1 MAAHRSFPPSWYQAS
16 GLEGLWSV
24 DSVDG
29 IQVGNGIELEAVGL
43 KFEPYRWAAVAP
55 LWCDRDLG
63 FFPNSSGNKA
73 AENLRPITGPVITL
87 VTSQHPRRQQTRIS
101 ITWPH
106 YDIKSLRG

>member
-1 MAAHRSFPPSWYQAS
+1 MLATTAMAAHRSFPPSWYQAS

-73 AENLRPITGPVITL
+73 AENSDQHNLAPLRHQEPERL
-87 VTSQHPRRQQTRIS
+87 
-101 ITWPH
+101 
-106 YDIKSLRG
+106 KSGRVS